1 MSDFKNI
8 KVRDMRKM
16 IKDLDLKK
24 KNPEL
29 KGYSYK
35 KKGQLVEILSKMNI
49 AETDLNKYRS
59 QRKKKNTN
67 MKKKPMKMMVKEVK
81 MMVDPE
87 PEKYKVMFVD
97 KNMDVK
103 TMGEYDSEKE
113 AIEAFDKA
121 SRMDNKM
128 KVYVVEF
135 MKGGARQIIRSYK
148 KPMVKMNGK
157 GRFKKHMMFKGKK
170 MEMADT
176 MEEHLELKKKGYTHS
191 KKVNSPKKMNKDKMK
206 YGGY

>member
-35 KKGQLVEILSKMNI
+35 KKAELIEQLSKMNL
-49 AETDLNKYRS
+49 AESDLNKYRS
-59 QRKKKNTN
+59 ERKKKNT
-67 MKKKPMKMMVKEVK
+67 KKPVKMMVKEVK

-87 PEKYKVMFVD
+87 PEKFKVMFVD
-97 KNMDVK
+97 KDMDVK

-113 AIEAFDKA
+113 AIEAFNKA
-121 SRMDNKM
+121 SKMDNKM

-135 MKGGARQIIRSYK
+135 MKGGGRQIIRSYK
-148 KPMVKMNGK
+148 KPMIKMNGK

-191 KKVNSPKKMNKDKMK
+191 KKVNSPKKMNKEKMK